1 MIRSVPFLLSA
12 SVLAVAACVCGAA
25 PASAELVDARVLQQD
40 GQGTLWL
47 AFDTQPDGLDMERSL
62 NTQRL
67 VVTGVSSADR
77 RIEIAVPS
85 AISGIELTP
94 TGEDSVE
101 ILLSGIFETVQAEI
115 RQGGI
120 AILYQG
126 DPVSGPVVTRRS
138 AQPRPAEP
146 GPAGSQ
152 AAEPQAGRSDEPAS
166 VSANP
171 AAAVPAPRESQ
182 AGDTTGQPRPGP
194 ADLTQSD
201 QPETVICGET
211 EAVVADS
218 PWDLDALASHADCLA
233 EAGLTAQA
241 VGLYERVLA
250 FEPGHFAA
258 AMGLGQIR
266 RSNGSTEAARQLF
279 LDAADNARTDSEAL
293 QARSAARRLE
303 EG

>member
-1 MIRSVPFLLSA
+1 MNRSA
-12 SVLAVAACVCGAA
+12 SSIVFASLLAAAGSVCAAA
-25 PASAELVDARVLQQD
+25 PASAELTDARVHQQD

-47 AFDTQPDGLDMERSL
+47 AFDTQPGGLEMDSSL

-67 VVTGVSSADR
+67 LVTGVSSADR

-85 AISGIELTP
+85 AISVIELNP

-101 ILLSGIFETVQAEI
+101 ILLSGMFETVQAEI

-126 DPVSGPVVTRRS
+126 DPVPGPVVTRRS

-146 GPAGSQ
+146 AQ
-152 AAEPQAGRSDEPAS
+152 VEPQPESSDERDS
-166 VSANP
+166 VPANP
-171 AAAVPAPRESQ
+171 SAAVPAPRESNSGEADQ
-182 AGDTTGQPRPGP
+182 ARPGP
-194 ADLTQSD
+194 ADLTQSGQTD
-201 QPETVICGET
+201 TVICGET
-211 EAVVADS
+211 EAAVAES

-250 FEPGHFAA
+250 FEPGHFSA

-266 RSNGSTEAARQLF
+266 RSNGSNEVARQLF

-293 QARSAARRLE
+293 QARSAARGLE

>member
-1 MIRSVPFLLSA
+1 MNRSA
-12 SVLAVAACVCGAA
+12 SSIVFASLLAAAGSVCAAA
-25 PASAELVDARVLQQD
+25 PASAELVDARVHQQD

-47 AFDTQPDGLDMERSL
+47 AFDTQPGGLEMDSSL

-67 VVTGVSSADR
+67 LVTGVSSADR

-85 AISGIELTP
+85 AISVIELTQ

-101 ILLSGIFETVQAEI
+101 IILSGMFETVQAEI

-126 DPVSGPVVTRRS
+126 DPVPGPVVTRRS

-146 GPAGSQ
+146 QPES
-152 AAEPQAGRSDEPAS
+152 SDEPDS
-166 VSANP
+166 VPANP
-171 AAAVPAPRESQ
+171 SAAVPAPRESNSGEADQ
-182 AGDTTGQPRPGP
+182 ARPGP
-194 ADLTQSD
+194 ADLMQSGQTD
-201 QPETVICGET
+201 TVICGET
-211 EAVVADS
+211 EAAVAES

-250 FEPGHFAA
+250 FEPGHFSA

-266 RSNGSTEAARQLF
+266 RSNGSNEVARQLF

-293 QARSAARRLE
+293 QARSAARGLE